1 MLRVLFG
8 VAVGVYLAQN
18 YDVPDM
24 NQQLDIITSLWKEF
38 EKTHAK
44 KGK

>member
-8 VAVGVYLAQN
+8 VAVGVYIAQN

-24 NQQLDIITSLWKEF
+24 TQQLDIITALLKEF

-44 KGK
+44 KDK